1 MKRKIINLIFVMCIV
16 VFLGSG
22 AYLAKYFLEADQAEK
37 QIRELIE
44 IKEEGI
50 NEEKEFPESEDSG
63 VLNKYIRLHEKN
75 KDLVGWVSVAGTE
88 IDYPVMQ
95 NSRDAEYYL
104 HRNFEKKM
112 DKNGL
117 PILDINCDIKE
128 SGSNF
133 IIYGHHMKSGM
144 MFAGLLKYAEKDFY
158 NEHKEVC
165 FDTIYEE
172 GKYRIFSAFY
182 TEVPETERDF
192 DFSVFSGKMEK
203 EKFDKYVEN
212 VTELSLF
219 DTGIKPVCGQTLI
232 TLVTCSYHT
241 EDGRFIVAAV
251 KE

>member
-1 MKRKIINLIFVMCIV
+1 MKRKLINIVLAVCIV

-44 IKEEGI
+44 IKEEGT

-63 VLNKYIRLHEKN
+63 ILNKYLGLHEKN

-95 NSRDAEYYL
+95 NSSDAEYYL
-104 HRNFEKKM
+104 HRNFEKKT

-128 SGSNF
+128 PGSNF

-158 NEHKEVC
+158 NAHKEVC

-172 GKYRIFSAFY
+172 GRYRIFSAFY

-192 DFSVFSGKMEK
+192 DFSVYSGKMEK
-203 EKFDKYVEN
+203 EKFDEYVEH
-212 VTELSLF
+212 VTESSLF
-219 DTGIKPVCGQTLI
+219 GTGIKPVWGQTLI

-241 EDGRFIVAAV
+241 ENGRFIVAAV